1 MMNKALL
8 FLVLF
13 SSSVFCGCIQT
24 SRAILTNEKKFQ
36 RLNYNAQV
44 VAYLSEEKVE
54 NFEEIG
60 IIEIFKH
67 DSSVVLLNTVLEEAR
82 YEARLIGANC
92 LILIHDFLKEGTPK
106 RNPNR
111 YFFRAGYVRK

>member
-1 MMNKALL
+1 MKRALL
-8 FLVLF
+8 FLALI
-13 SSSVFCGCIQT
+13 SVSIICGCIQI
-24 SRAILTNEKKFQ
+24 SKAILTNEKKFQ
-36 RLNYNAQV
+36 RLNYNTQV

-67 DSSVVLLNTVLEEAR
+67 DSSIVLLSTVLEEAR